1 MKKYVRN
8 KILEYVS
15 ITSVISALLSYL
27 ILEINYPYGSARK
40 LDLINFITAF
50 IPFWVI
56 TNVIGIYI
64 VAYRHGKKEQR
75 SNQQ

>member
-1 MKKYVRN
+1 MNQSVPN
-8 KILEYVS
+8 PFSLFFLLTL
-15 ITSVISALLSYL
+15 TSVFVGT
-27 ILEINYPYGSARK
+27 ILGLGIGLYGGAHG

-56 TNVIGIYI
+56 TNGIGIYI
-64 VAYRHGKKEQR
+64 VAYRHGKKEQK